1 MANYL
6 LSANTKISV
15 PEIVNEE
22 NITYYVINVE
32 IDDARWEV
40 KRRYNDFLSLH
51 EKLVDVGV
59 DKDGLPPK
67 KLLGNKDP
75 AFLMKRRKELETYLL
90 TTFHFLEKNLPPVLA
105 EFLHFNLYE
114 SHFILRNLAS
124 KSYQRELELTNLNLA
139 AGDEA
144 DSSYVKIEEESTTWT
159 PLEMH
164 SISQRLQHSC
174 PPQDTQSKEYD
185 FTNIVDWCC
194 NMTNLTLQ
202 GSQEKLGSS
211 TIIPN
216 QLKYDFL
223 AFKSLSSLEVE
234 NVHFNDEHIT
244 SFGILRRTLCS
255 LVVHNCG
262 VVSIA
267 NILLCDNPH
276 YVLDTQI
283 ISSPNVKWEKL
294 TLLDVSLNEVSSLDS
309 SLRLAPGLET
319 LILNHNN
326 INNLEHLT
334 GLPRLRKLH
343 ISHNSI
349 NVEKELHTVLG
360 QITNIDLSHNKIDTL
375 ANFKKLYSLQDLN
388 VCDNKIGQF
397 EDVYDV
403 CSLPCLENIN
413 LTNNKVTKQV
423 DYRLKILEKF
433 GQRSR
438 EIVLDGERATQQELD
453 KVSVLM
459 ALRVTREKKCPT
471 SLFGNLPNSEQWKT

>member
-6 LSANTKISV
+6 LSANTKISL

-22 NITYYVINVE
+22 NITYYVINIE
-32 IDDARWEV
+32 IDDVRWEV
-40 KRRYNDFLSLH
+40 KRRYKDFLSLH
-51 EKLVDVGV
+51 ETLVDVGV
-59 DKDGLPPK
+59 DKDSLPPK

-105 EFLHFNLYE
+105 EFLHFNKYE

-124 KSYQRELELTNLNLA
+124 KSYHRELELSNLNLA

-144 DSSYVKIEEESTTWT
+144 DSSYVKIEEDSTNWT
-159 PLEMH
+159 PIEMH
-164 SISQRLQHSC
+164 SISQRLQHPC

-194 NMTNLTLQ
+194 NMTSLVLK
-202 GSQEKLGSS
+202 GSQEKFGSS

-244 SFGILRRTLCS
+244 SFGILRSTLCE

-294 TLLDVSLNEVSSLDS
+294 TLLDVSSNEVCSLDS
-309 SLRLAPGLET
+309 SVRLAPSLET
-319 LILNHNN
+319 LILNNN
-326 INNLEHLT
+326 KINNLEHLT

-343 ISHNSI
+343 VSHNLI

-375 ANFKKLYSLQDLN
+375 ANFKKLYSLQELN
-388 VCDNKIGQF
+388 VCDNKICKF

-438 EIVLDGERATQQELD
+438 EIILDEERATQQELD

-459 ALRVTREKKCPT
+459 ALRVTREKKDPT
-471 SLFGNLPNSEQWKT
+471 SLFGNLPNSEQWKS